1 MPPVSDYIL
10 TFTTG
15 LLGGAHCVGMCGGFV
30 IMYSAELRAAGV
42 NASWSRRAVSHAAY
56 NTGRIIT
63 YSLVGGL
70 MGVAGSFVESA
81 GRLQGIQGLALLI
94 AGGMMIALGLNLL
107 GLLGKP
113 GWLDSASVASKGGFG
128 RAFRSLMSRR
138 GTAAVFGL
146 GLLLGLIPCGLSYT
160 MEIKAASSGGFLQ
173 GFSLMAAF
181 GLGTV
186 PALVGVG
193 LFYDV
198 LEAKLR
204 ARIYK
209 AAAVLVLVI
218 GVKTLLRGL
227 AFNGWIPH
235 GPWGLF

>member
-10 TFTTG
+10 MFTTG

-30 IMYSAELRAAGV
+30 LMYSAELRASGAYDSR
-42 NASWSRRAVSHAAY
+42 ARRASSHAAY
-56 NTGRIIT
+56 NVGRVLT
-63 YSLVGGL
+63 YSLVGGF
-70 MGVAGSFVESA
+70 MGLAGSFVESA
-81 GRLQGIQGLALLI
+81 GHIQGIQGLALLI
-94 AGGMMIALGLNLL
+94 AGGMMIVLGLNLL
-107 GLLGKP
+107 GIIGRP
-113 GWLDSASVASKGGFG
+113 GWLDSASLAGKGGFG
-128 RAFRSLMSRR
+128 RAFRSLMARR
-138 GTAAVFGL
+138 GVLAVFGL

-160 MEIKAASSGGFLQ
+160 MEIKAASSGGFVE

-193 LFYDV
+193 VFYDV
-198 LEAKLR
+198 IEAKLR

-209 AAAVLVLVI
+209 AAAVLVLLI
-218 GVKTLLRGL
+218 GIKTLLRGL

-235 GPWGLF
+235 GMFW